1 MFAGGCFAGD
11 TLCYAPVL
19 VPASAIEAL
28 SIQNAQFLEIFVT
41 ESVITDYDGNIPDYW
56 TFETRLHARF
66 KNDLYAGNVDFAE
79 STVEAIKIKK
89 RTSRDTQ
96 FQTIFERPILTNEDF
111 AIEFL
116 DYYEP
121 VGDIEYAYV
130 PVISGGEG
138 DYIVNRVHSVF
149 HSYFCVEKGISY
161 PLKLDVSTSE
171 TFHYEAASVKPMG
184 RKYPITIA
192 NGCTGYRSGSMECTF
207 LPVCRNVGTATPYEY
222 RSRIYE
228 MLTNGKPKL
237 LKGFNG
243 ELYMVNIE
251 GNIEDSSREN
261 VLTSSGLFTLVKSS
275 FQWVECGDA
284 YDAKELYYNGFTDVK
299 AF

>member
-1 MFAGGCFAGD
+1 MFTGGCFAGD
-11 TLCYAPVL
+11 MLCYAPTL
-19 VPASAIEAL
+19 IPAFTLEAL
-28 SIQNAQFLEIFVT
+28 SVQKAQFLELFVT
-41 ESVITDYDGNIPDYW
+41 ESVITDYDGIIPDYW

-66 KNDLYAGNVDFAE
+66 RNDLYAGNVDFAE

-89 RTSRDTQ
+89 RTQRDTQ
-96 FQTIFERPILTNEDF
+96 FQTIFERQILTNEDF

-116 DYYEP
+116 DYFEP

-138 DYIVNRVHSVF
+138 DYIVNRVHSDF
-149 HSYFCVEKGISY
+149 RSYFCVEKGISY
-161 PLKLDVSTSE
+161 PLLLDVSTSE
-171 TFHYEAASVKPMG
+171 TFHYDAASIKPIN
-184 RKYPITIA
+184 RKYPITIS

-207 LPVCRNVGTATPYEY
+207 LPLCDEEKTITPFEY

-261 VLTSSGLFTLVKSS
+261 VLKPSRPFTLVKSS
-275 FQWVECGDA
+275 FQWVECGNA